1 MKTIYYFTA
10 EWCQPCKR
18 TRPIVEELNR
28 EQTTAGFQII
38 DVDDD
43 ADLVKNFGI
52 QSVPTFIL
60 FDGGVEKKRV
70 IGSQTREQLE
80 ELIKYEE
87 IIQEVI
93 QS

>member
-10 EWCQPCKR
+10 DWCQPCKK

-38 DVDDD
+38 DVDDNH
-43 ADLVKNFGI
+43 DLVKTFSI

-60 FDGGVEKKRV
+60 FNEGIEKKRV

-80 ELIKYEE
+80 ELINYEE
-87 IIQEVI
+87 IIQESI
-93 QS
+93 